1 VSPPPCL
8 RVSLDHLDE
17 LLQLRLTNLTAQ
29 SRWQPRYQVFH
40 VGVHCGRRTR
50 LYHELRHYKQ
60 RLLLHLVHIL
70 HNNHNHNNHNNNH
83 NNNNADQAAELTHW
97 GERYGNLQDLL
108 RSADFFGENSCT

>member
-29 SRWQPRYQVFH
+29 SRWQPRYQ
-40 VGVHCGRRTR
+40 
-50 LYHELRHYKQ
+50 
-60 RLLLHLVHIL
+60 
-70 HNNHNHNNHNNNH
+70 
-83 NNNNADQAAELTHW
+83 
-97 GERYGNLQDLL
+97 RYGNLQDLL